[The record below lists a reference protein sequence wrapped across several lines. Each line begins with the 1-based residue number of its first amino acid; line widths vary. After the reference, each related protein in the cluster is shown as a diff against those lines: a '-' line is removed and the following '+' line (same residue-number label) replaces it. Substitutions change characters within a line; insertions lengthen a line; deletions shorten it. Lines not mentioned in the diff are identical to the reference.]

1 VSALI
6 FDLDGTLVDTVY
18 FHTLAWQRAL
28 GKVAIDIDAALL
40 HRLIGIDG
48 GLLMTE
54 SARMAGRELS
64 RQQMDDTSARHAEIF
79 AQLCPRPRP
88 TTGATELLSV
98 LKRAHV
104 PHGIATS
111 GEKKGAVPALRA
123 LKLGR
128 SAVVVDGSEARA
140 AKPAPDLFLRCR
152 RRLKVGLKTVFVI
165 GDAVWDVLA
174 ARRAGMLAVGLS
186 CGGFGEDELYQAGA
200 FRVYRNPAA
209 LLDSLAHLGI
219 HV

>member
-1 VSALI
+1 
-6 FDLDGTLVDTVY
+6 VDTVY
-18 FHTLAWQRAL
+18 FHTIAWQRAL
-28 GKVAIDIDAALL
+28 GKVAIDIDAASL

-48 GLLMTE
+48 DLLMME
-54 SARMAGRELS
+54 SARISGRELS
-64 RQQMDDTSARHAEIF
+64 RRQMDDTSTRHAEIF

-98 LKRAHV
+98 LKRENV

-111 GEKKGAVPALRA
+111 GERRGAVPALRA
-123 LKLGR
+123 LRLGR

-140 AKPAPDLFLRCR
+140 AKPAPELFLKCS
-152 RRLKVGLKTVFVI
+152 RRLKVDAKTCFVI

-174 ARRAGMLAVGLS
+174 ARRAGMLAVGLA
-186 CGGFGEDELYQAGA
+186 CGGFGEDELYRAGA

-209 LLDSLAHLGI
+209 LLDSLTHLGI
-219 HV
+219 YV